1 MYANP
6 DSKYNREEAFNPL
19 TTGMEKITDKYHK
32 PIQQDRKHLNP
43 LFDIKEIPKRTY
55 QLGIAALFTGITL
68 SFYDAAIG
76 LYVSSFL
83 VACFCFSVLMFML
96 LKYFGNIKDL
106 TVSIICMV
114 CALLIFSACLE
125 GLQSEQ
131 YLYFFPLLIAVPLL
145 VDLKQTKYRRS
156 FLFVSIIILSFIIC
170 ILIGRYVRPMEDF
183 SITQITRLALANRIT
198 AICSTIVFAA
208 LYTLFEKK
216 YIEELVEQS
225 NSFINAKTQ
234 FLATMGHE
242 LRTPLNGIIG
252 VVNLI
257 KDEPDAVKQEEYV
270 QIIKYC
276 SEHML
281 QQVNDI
287 LDFNKMEAGKL
298 ELHLVEFNLRALLI
312 NTSKPFIVLC
322 KGKNLDLLVEL
333 GPEVDAWVFVDD
345 MRLVQVFN
353 NLLSNAVKFTTEG
366 HIKIKAICK
375 KRYKRYITVNF
386 SVEDTGIGID
396 KADQEMIFESFW
408 QVYDESTKQLTG
420 TGLGLTI
427 CTSLLHL
434 MGSALTL
441 ESEKG
446 KGSKFSF
453 DLTLDYSGKPVLTP
467 DIDIRTAGDLTD
479 IRVLLVED
487 NKINMIVAKKI
498 LIGFKAIVDCAYDG
512 KEALDN
518 MAANPDFQVVLLD
531 LEMPGMNGYT
541 AIYEMKKLYPHIP
554 VIALTASLV
563 DQQMFEDLL
572 ASGFNDCIV
581 KPFQPHQ
588 LLSRIQRHL

>member
-1 MYANP
+1 
-6 DSKYNREEAFNPL
+6 
-19 TTGMEKITDKYHK
+19 
-32 PIQQDRKHLNP
+32 
-43 LFDIKEIPKRTY
+43 
-55 QLGIAALFTGITL
+55 
-68 SFYDAAIG
+68 
-76 LYVSSFL
+76 
-83 VACFCFSVLMFML
+83 
-96 LKYFGNIKDL
+96 
-106 TVSIICMV
+106 
-114 CALLIFSACLE
+114 
-125 GLQSEQ
+125 
-131 YLYFFPLLIAVPLL
+131 
-145 VDLKQTKYRRS
+145 
-156 FLFVSIIILSFIIC
+156 
-170 ILIGRYVRPMEDF
+170 
-183 SITQITRLALANRIT
+183 
-198 AICSTIVFAA
+198 
-208 LYTLFEKK
+208 
-216 YIEELVEQS
+216 
-225 NSFINAKTQ
+225 
-234 FLATMGHE
+234 
-242 LRTPLNGIIG
+242 
-252 VVNLI
+252 
-257 KDEPDAVKQEEYV
+257 
-270 QIIKYC
+270 
-276 SEHML
+276 
-281 QQVNDI
+281 
-287 LDFNKMEAGKL
+287 
-298 ELHLVEFNLRALLI
+298 
-312 NTSKPFIVLC
+312 
-322 KGKNLDLLVEL
+322 
-333 GPEVDAWVFVDD
+333 VDD

-353 NLLSNAVKFTTEG
+353 NLLSNALKFTTEG
-366 HIKIKAICK
+366 FIKIKAVCK
-375 KRYKRYITVNF
+375 KRYKRYITVTF
-386 SVEDTGIGID
+386 SVEDSGIGIN

-512 KEALDN
+512 KEALDQ
-518 MAANPDFQVVLLD
+518 MAIDPDFQVVLLD

-541 AIYEMKKLYPHIP
+541 AIYEMKKLYPQIP

>member
-1 MYANP
+1 
-6 DSKYNREEAFNPL
+6 
-19 TTGMEKITDKYHK
+19 MENITDKYHK
-32 PIQQDRKHLNP
+32 PIQQDRKYLNP
-43 LFDIKEIPKRTY
+43 LFDIKEVPKRTY
-55 QLGIAALFTGITL
+55 QMGIAALFTGICL
-68 SFYDAAIG
+68 SFYDATIG

-83 VACFCFSVLMFML
+83 VACFCFSILMFML
-96 LKYFGNIKDL
+96 LKYFGNIRDL
-106 TVSIICMV
+106 TMSIICMV
-114 CALLIFSACLE
+114 CALLISSACLE

-145 VDLKQTKYRRS
+145 VDLKQAKYRKSFIFVSLIIFS
-156 FLFVSIIILSFIIC
+156 FLVC
-170 ILIGRYVRPMEDF
+170 ILIGRDIRPMEDF
-183 SITQITRLALANRIT
+183 STSQITRLALANRII
-198 AICSTIVFAA
+198 AISSTIVFAA
-208 LYTLFEKK
+208 LYTFFEKK

-225 NSFINAKTQ
+225 NSVINAKTQ

-257 KDEPDAVKQEEYV
+257 KDESDRAKQEEYI
-270 QIIKYC
+270 QIIQYC
-276 SEHML
+276 SDHML

-287 LDFNKMEAGKL
+287 LDFNKFEAGKL
-298 ELHLVEFNLRALLI
+298 ELRPGEFNLRALLV
-312 NTSKPFIVLC
+312 NTGKPFIALC
-322 KGKNLDLLVEL
+322 RGKGLEFIIEL
-333 GPEVDAWVFVDD
+333 GPEVDAWVVGDD

-353 NLLSNAVKFTTEG
+353 NLLSNALKFTTEG
-366 HIKIKAICK
+366 FIKIKAICK
-375 KRYKRYITVNF
+375 KRYKRYITVTF
-386 SVEDTGIGID
+386 SVEDSGIGIS

-427 CTSLLHL
+427 CASLLHL
-434 MGSALTL
+434 MGSTLTL

-498 LIGFKAIVDCAYDG
+498 LIGFQAAVDCAYDG
-512 KEALDN
+512 QEALDH
-518 MAANPDFQVVLLD
+518 MAVDTDFQVVLLD

-541 AIYEMKKLYPHIP
+541 AIYEMKKLYPNIP